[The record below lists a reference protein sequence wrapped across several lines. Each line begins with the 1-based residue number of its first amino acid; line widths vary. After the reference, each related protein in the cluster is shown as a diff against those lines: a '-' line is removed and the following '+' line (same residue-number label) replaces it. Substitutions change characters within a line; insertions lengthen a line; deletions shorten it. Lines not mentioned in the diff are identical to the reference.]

1 MERGFAR
8 LVSGH
13 CYSTV
18 LEVLGES
25 LGCGDVHLLGE
36 PAINHPRWHLYNTYT
51 VSTRVFQVLRFRR
64 EN

>member
-25 LGCGDVHLLGE
+25 LGCGDVHLLGHQ
-36 PAINHPRWHLYNTYT
+36 HPRWHLYNTYT